1 MALTP
6 FEQNQLKHL
15 AGLTAREREAYFT
28 RIEHVQGVHAASK
41 LRTAYRAF
49 IARSIAL

>member
-1 MALTP
+1 MTP
-6 FEQNQLKHL
+6 FETQQLKHL

-28 RIEHVQGVHAASK
+28 RIDHMQGVRAASE

-49 IARSIAL
+49 IARSIAI

>member
-28 RIEHVQGVHAASK
+28 RIEHVQGVRAASE
-41 LRTAYRAF
+41 LRTAYRNYKGGK
-49 IARSIAL
+49 